1 MLRIALCDDHP
12 IFREGLKRILLQQ
25 SDIKVDLEVGT
36 GASLL
41 EGMAGHHID
50 VIILDIALPD
60 MNGLDVLKAL
70 HASGTRAGVLVLSM
84 HPEEHYA
91 RRVLK
96 AGAAGY
102 LQKESPPDELLG
114 AIRRI
119 AKGGKYVT
127 ASLAE
132 RLAIELEGNRDKAPL
147 ELLSDREYQ
156 VLCLLAAGKGVK
168 EIALSLSVSAP
179 TVSTYRARVLEKLGL
194 TSTVELVRYALERGL
209 IE

>member
-1 MLRIALCDDHP
+1 MLRVALCDDHP

-25 SDIKVDLEVGT
+25 SDIRVEAEVGS
-36 GASLL
+36 GAALL
-41 EGMAGHHID
+41 EAMQGRHFD
-50 VIILDIALPD
+50 VVILDIALPD
-60 MNGLDVLKAL
+60 MSGLDVLKSL
-70 HASGTRAGVLVLSM
+70 QASGRRAGVLVLSM

-102 LQKESPPDELLG
+102 LQKESPPEELLG

-119 AKGGKYVT
+119 ANGGKYVT
-127 ASLAE
+127 PSLAE
-132 RLAIELEGNRDKAPL
+132 RLAVELEGNRDKAPH

-168 EIALSLSVSAP
+168 EIAQSLSVSAP